1 MLGSFMHC
9 RQNSLAFG
17 TDLLFASNRMEPL
30 QELNRSRTA
39 ECNRRSAVLKWALI
53 FFLISIVAGALG
65 YSGVARGAAG
75 IAKIL
80 FGLFLILAILILI
93 LLYAG
98 VAAVS

>member
-1 MLGSFMHC
+1 
-9 RQNSLAFG
+9 
-17 TDLLFASNRMEPL
+17 MEPPRWL
-30 QELNRSRTA
+30 GRSIAA
-39 ECNRRSAVLKWALI
+39 ERKWRKAVLKWALI
-53 FFLISIVAGALG
+53 FFVISIVAGALG

-80 FGLFLILAILILI
+80 FGLFLILAILFLI